1 MPCEKHDPRASV
13 TTITSA
19 FGLGF
24 CLLSPSGHVFHT
36 AWEPMIKSYSID
48 WLASQIIDINSFQ
61 TQAHPINLIDYA
73 ACVECKCSKT
83 NACKSLT
90 RQHPNISSQQHWQG
104 YENCCALRLVFWRM
118 LQPRY
123 IQLVLWSGSCL
134 ESQLELRA
142 SEPEP
147 SWTLGWSLPRPVI
160 EWVCVGNITSC
171 KSLILQDPDILS

>member
-83 NACKSLT
+83 NASLVSMHRT
-90 RQHPNISSQQHWQG
+90 LEVATDTDPLLLNRIPGCEIWDKVCHCLHG
-104 YENCCALRLVFWRM
+104 TYLY
-118 LQPRY
+118 RY
-123 IQLVLWSGSCL
+123 KDDMSC
-134 ESQLELRA
+134 QC
-142 SEPEP
+142 
-147 SWTLGWSLPRPVI
+147 GWSQK
-160 EWVCVGNITSC
+160 C
-171 KSLILQDPDILS
+171 KNV